1 MCVIMNSVYSLITF
15 GATYKYYHYNIF
27 EAFFFFLPFISLYDF
42 QNGSA
47 VPNGEISQREK
58 ARLKEM
64 QRLKK
69 QKVQEI
75 LDAQNAAIEADMV
88 RCLGKYMMLAP
99 SLISLIGWVV
109 L

>member
-1 MCVIMNSVYSLITF
+1 M
-15 GATYKYYHYNIF
+15 
-27 EAFFFFLPFISLYDF
+27 YDL
-42 QNGSA
+42 QNGIA

-64 QRLKK
+64 QRLKR

-88 RCLGKYMMLAP
+88 CCLGKFMMLEAI
-99 SLISLIGWVV
+99 LISLIG
-109 L
+109 

>member
-1 MCVIMNSVYSLITF
+1 M
-15 GATYKYYHYNIF
+15 
-27 EAFFFFLPFISLYDF
+27 
-42 QNGSA
+42 
-47 VPNGEISQREK
+47 PNGEISQREK

-99 SLISLIGWVV
+99 SLISLIG
-109 L
+109 